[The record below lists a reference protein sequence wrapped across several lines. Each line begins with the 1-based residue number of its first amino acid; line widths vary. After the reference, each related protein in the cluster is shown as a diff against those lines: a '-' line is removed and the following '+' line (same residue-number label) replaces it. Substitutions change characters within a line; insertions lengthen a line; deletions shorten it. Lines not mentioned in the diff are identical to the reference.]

1 MYRHYTTGTVKPYVV
16 GTLIHISYNF
26 THTPAELYSSVSWS
40 WSHGLVHFASSGAC
54 AASSS
59 ALSETAAFVPL
70 SFIPGLSIQARQDE
84 IACKKYLEF
93 EKKNIK
99 Y

>member
-1 MYRHYTTGTVKPYVV
+1 MYRHYTTGTGKPYVV

-40 WSHGLVHFASSGAC
+40 HGLFHFASSGAC

-70 SFIPGLSIQARQDE
+70 SFIPGLSIQARQNE

-93 EKKNIK
+93 EKKNNK

>member
-1 MYRHYTTGTVKPYVV
+1 MYRHYTTGTSKPYVV

-59 ALSETAAFVPL
+59 ALSETTAFVPL
-70 SFIPGLSIQARQDE
+70 SFIPGLSIQARQNE

-93 EKKNIK
+93 EKKNK